1 MTVVE
6 VDRLTRV
13 FGERAVV
20 DGVDLRV
27 DAGAV
32 HALLGPNGSGKTTTV
47 RMLATLL
54 RPSAGHIRIAG
65 FDLMRDPMEVKRRI
79 GLVGQFHAVDPR
91 LTGAENL
98 TMFGRLN
105 GMAASRARAHT
116 GELLER
122 FELTEAADRPV
133 REYSGG
139 MRRRLDIVAAMV
151 VRPAVLFLD
160 EPTTALDP
168 RSRNQIYGYVR
179 DFVDEGTAVLLT
191 TQYLDEAD
199 RLADTVTILDAGRVV
214 ATGTPQQIT
223 AEIGGGLDI
232 VADPR
237 RHDEITG
244 VMADFGGLWADGRES
259 ADPSE
264 PTATLSYSFR
274 VADIPLLPILRALD
288 AIGIDVHDIGRRR
301 ATLDDAFLALTG
313 PTAERT
319 IR

>member
-1 MTVVE
+1 MPVIETSGLTRTYGDRTVVDSVDVE
-6 VDRLTRV
+6 V
-13 FGERAVV
+13 G
-20 DGVDLRV
+20 
-27 DAGAV
+27 AGRV

-54 RPSAGHIRIAG
+54 RPSAGYARIAG
-65 FDLMRDPMEVKRRI
+65 YDTVREAREVKRRI

-105 GMAASRARAHT
+105 GMPGRRARDHAR
-116 GELLER
+116 ELLER
-122 FELTEAADRPV
+122 FGLTAAADRPV

-168 RSRNQIYGYVR
+168 RSRNQIYGCITE
-179 DFVDEGTAVLLT
+179 FVAEGTAVLLT
-191 TQYLDEAD
+191 TQYLEEAA

-214 ATGTPQQIT
+214 AAGTPGELT

-232 VADPR
+232 VADGH
-237 RHDEITG
+237 RHDEITL
-244 VMADFGGLWADGRES
+244 VLADFGGTPAARAGDSGTS
-259 ADPSE
+259 D
-264 PTATLSYSFR
+264 TATLSYSFPR
-274 VADIPLLPILRALD
+274 ADIPLLPILRALD
-288 AIGIDVHDIGRRR
+288 TAGIEVHDIGRRR

-313 PTAERT
+313 PTPRT
-319 IR
+319 TP